1 MERKL
6 NVYASLLSD
15 MIQFV
20 FEYAVKKKVRWSMNS
35 RHGFVIEQQS
45 GSEEQNSW

>member
-1 MERKL
+1 
-6 NVYASLLSD
+6 
-15 MIQFV
+15 
-20 FEYAVKKKVRWSMNS
+20 MNS

>member
-1 MERKL
+1 MLRQT
-6 NVYASLLSD
+6 D

-35 RHGFVIEQQS
+35 PHGFFIEQQS
-45 GSEEQNSW
+45 DSEEQNS